1 MISKLSIFGSPY
13 VGVYIVTNDK
23 IAIVPRGTDSRIIR
37 KIKDTLKID
46 AAFETNLAGSPLIGS
61 LAVLNNNGA
70 IITDFASEDDVNFLF
85 NELNV
90 LFVEDKINAVG
101 NDILANDHAA
111 LVHEDF
117 DKKTVKM
124 IEDALDVE
132 VVKGRIGEIKTVGSA
147 AVVTDKGML
156 VHPKTEDGEID
167 FLKNLFKVP
176 VYMTTANYGSIYL
189 GASVVANIHGA
200 IVGEKTSAV
209 EIDRIENGL
218 DIITSESKDPD
229 LSL

>member
-13 VGVYIVTNDK
+13 VGVYIVSNDRF
-23 IAIVPRGTDSRIIR
+23 AIVPRGTYPRIIQEV
-37 KIKDTLKID
+37 KKTLKVD
-46 AAFETNLAGSPLIGS
+46 FVFEGSLAGSPLLGS
-61 LAVLNNNGA
+61 LAVMNNKGA
-70 IITDFASEDDVNFLF
+70 VVTDFATEEDVNFLL
-85 NELNV
+85 EKMNV

-117 DKKTVKM
+117 DSKTVKM
-124 IEDALDVE
+124 IGDALDVE
-132 VVKGRIGEIKTVGSA
+132 VVRGNIGGIKTVGSA
-147 AVVTDKGML
+147 AVVTNKGMV
-156 VHPKTEDGEID
+156 VHPKTDDSEMD

-189 GASVVANIHGA
+189 GASIVANIHGA
-200 IVGEKTSAV
+200 IVGDKTSAV

-218 DIITSESKDPD
+218 DIID
-229 LSL
+229 